1 MTKPTLVIAVDS
13 DGELLTVANTNVKG
27 PKELVDRVKKAV
39 TLEQKVQFTK
49 PYGENVTASLNIEK
63 PLEVLAALWAAN
75 PGRSSLLEAPEEVV
89 EWLLDDELNNGEGD
103 K

>member
-13 DGELLTVANTNVKG
+13 DGELLTVANTVVKG
-27 PKELVDRVKKAV
+27 SKELVNRVKKAV
-39 TLEQKVQFTK
+39 ALEQKVKFTE
-49 PYGENVTASLNIEK
+49 PYGETVTASLNIEK

-89 EWLLDDELNNGEGD
+89 EWLLDDELNNGEVD